1 MNLQKAFDPATA
13 ARDIVDRLNDGELD
27 EKEARLKLAGVIEAS
42 NVPVAV
48 AREVP
53 GITDR
58 HRRDLASLLSEMMV
72 GRVTG
77 TGGFSQSLDLERI
90 REGADI
96 NAWARQ
102 LLRSAVPS
110 KMRDIRLIDSHE
122 ALVDPT
128 ESPSSDTASYSDV
141 AYAQAS
147 VFGADEASEAHH
159 FTEQFNG
166 MAPESRTLRKT
177 GQTKRNART
186 LRQAYAITA
195 PLVVPEAPADRSWLI
210 GYLGEEREVDAEMR
224 FAHVMETYASLNA
237 WVAVVSGRGNPRTD
251 IDDRLMGLWDDFTLE
266 EAEDLLELRPAVA
279 HTIALAEAML
289 APKPSRDV
297 VARAISATKMAAAGH
312 DWDLHA
318 KALVSA
324 WVAHESAAVSEFNTK
339 AIVDFDEAEA
349 ARVVLATTL
358 PEQLSRTAAWHNQ
371 PLGVKADDVD
381 AFLRRLFNSLDPENF
396 PA

>member
-1 MNLQKAFDPATA
+1 VNLQKAFDPATA
-13 ARDIVDRLNDGELD
+13 ARDILDRLNDGDLD
-27 EKEARLKLAGVIEAS
+27 EREARLKLAGVIEAS

-48 AREVP
+48 AREVQ

-58 HRRDLASLLSEMMV
+58 HRRDLASLLSEMML

-77 TGGFSQSLDLERI
+77 TGGFCQSLDLERI

-110 KMRDIRLIDSHE
+110 KMRDIRLVDSHE

-128 ESPSSDTASYSDV
+128 NAASAETTSFSGM

-147 VFGADEASEAHH
+147 VSGADIAIEDDH
-159 FTEQFNG
+159 FTEQFNS
-166 MAPESRTLRKT
+166 MAPESRTLRRT

-186 LRQAYAITA
+186 LREAYAITA
-195 PLVVPEAPADRSWLI
+195 PLVIPEAPADRSWLI
-210 GYLGEEREVDAEMR
+210 SYLGAETDAAGETR
-224 FAHVMETYASLNA
+224 FTHIMETYASLNV
-237 WVAVVSGRGNPRTD
+237 WVAVVSGRGNPRAD
-251 IDDRLMGLWDDFTLE
+251 IDDRLLGLWDDFTLE
-266 EAEDLLELRPAVA
+266 QAEDLLELRPAVA

-318 KALVSA
+318 KALISA
-324 WVAHESAAVSEFNTK
+324 WVANESAAVSEFNTK
-339 AIVDFDEAEA
+339 TVVDFEAAEAE
-349 ARVVLATTL
+349 RVALAETL
-358 PEQLSRTAAWHNQ
+358 PAQLEQTAAWHNQ
-371 PLGVKADDVD
+371 PLGAKQDDVD
-381 AFLRRLFNSLDPENF
+381 AFLRRLFTSLDPENF